1 MKIELMAMFR
11 NTIFSM
17 SNCYMNL
24 SLILVNGGW
33 AAWSAW
39 SGFAKGL
46 CSGNQRVKTRPC
58 TNPMPSTDGE
68 YCTGDN
74 AVNEPGPGMNFLL
87 LCYRPWISLMITT
100 LYVVS
105 FSYIAIRIA
114 EYFRVTFSTTL
125 RRCHTKTI
133 PH

>member
-1 MKIELMAMFR
+1 
-11 NTIFSM
+11 
-17 SNCYMNL
+17 MNF

-33 AAWSAW
+33 DAWSEW

-74 AVNEPGPGMNFLL
+74 AVNEPGPGMNFLP
-87 LCYRPWISLMITT
+87 LCYRPWDSLMITA

-105 FSYIAIRIA
+105 FNIGIRIA
-114 EYFRVTFSTTL
+114 EFYHRLCFFFF
-125 RRCHTKTI
+125 
-133 PH
+133 